1 MNTAHIRRKLH
12 AISFQLRQESV
23 VAKALKSRHHPIVA
37 HIIAI
42 RRCNLACAYCSEYDD
57 SSKPIPLK
65 TMVRRIERL
74 ARLGTTVITISGGEP
89 LLHPELDDII
99 RQIRRRS
106 SIATLITN
114 GYLLTPDRIQRL
126 NHAGLDH
133 LQISID
139 NVQPDNVSMKS
150 LKVLDRKLQWLAE
163 YAAFQVNINS
173 VVGTSKRPAD
183 AVVVAR
189 HASEL
194 GFGTTIGIVHDSEG
208 QLRPL
213 GEAEYS
219 VYREIAQKTGQSF
232 LTFSYYNHFQ
242 KNLIQGKPNDWSC
255 RAGSRY
261 LYICEDG
268 LVHYCSQRRGAP
280 GIPLEKY
287 TVQDLEREYLSAK
300 SCAPF
305 CTVSCVHQVSMIDQF
320 REKPRESLVR
330 MFPANSGDEQ
340 VYAPPAIIRALTWM
354 FLPPKESTTRNKI
367 TQGFTRAALRCLKVR

>member
-1 MNTAHIRRKLH
+1 MNAAHIRRKLH
-12 AISFQLRQESV
+12 AISFQLRQASV
-23 VAKALKSRHHPIVA
+23 FAKALKSRHHPILA
-37 HIIAI
+37 HIVPI

-57 SSKPIPLK
+57 SSKPIPLE

-74 ARLGTTVITISGGEP
+74 TELGTSVITISGGEP

-99 RQIRRRS
+99 RQIRRRGR
-106 SIATLITN
+106 IATLITN

-126 NHAGLDH
+126 NRARLDH

-150 LKVLDRKLQWLAE
+150 LKVLERKLQWLAE
-163 YAAFQVNINS
+163 YAAFPVNINS
-173 VVGTSKRPAD
+173 VIGTSKRPAD
-183 AVVVAR
+183 AIVVAR
-189 HASEL
+189 RASEL
-194 GFGTTIGIVHDSEG
+194 GFATTVGIVHDAQG

-213 GEAEYS
+213 GETEYS
-219 VYREIAQKTGQSF
+219 VYREIAQKRGQSF

-242 KNLIQGKPNDWSC
+242 KNLIQGKSNDWSC

-280 GIPLEKY
+280 GIPLGKY
-287 TVQDLEREYLSAK
+287 TVQDLEREYLSVK

-320 REKPRESLVR
+320 REKPRESLGR
-330 MFPANSGDEQ
+330 MFPAKSGDEQ
-340 VYAPPAIIRALTWM
+340 VYAPPTAVRALTWM
-354 FLPPKESTTRNKI
+354 FLPPQESTIRNKI

>member
-1 MNTAHIRRKLH
+1 MNAAHVRRKLH
-12 AISFQLRQESV
+12 AISFQLRQASV

-57 SSKPIPLK
+57 TSKPIPLE

-74 ARLGTTVITISGGEP
+74 TELGTSVITISGGEP

-99 RQIRRRS
+99 RQIRRRGR
-106 SIATLITN
+106 IVTLITN

-126 NHAGLDH
+126 NRARLDH

-150 LKVLDRKLQWLAE
+150 LKVLERKLQWLAE
-163 YAAFQVNINS
+163 YAAFPVNINS
-173 VVGTSKRPAD
+173 VIGTSKRPAD
-183 AVVVAR
+183 AIVVAR
-189 HASEL
+189 RASEL
-194 GFGTTIGIVHDSEG
+194 GFATTVGIVHDAQG

-213 GEAEYS
+213 GETEYS
-219 VYREIAQKTGQSF
+219 VYREIAQKRGQSF
-232 LTFSYYNHFQ
+232 LAFSYYNHFQ
-242 KNLIQGKPNDWSC
+242 KNLIQGKSNDWSC

-280 GIPLEKY
+280 GIPLGKY
-287 TVQDLEREYLSAK
+287 TVQDLEREYLSVK

-320 REKPRESLVR
+320 REKPRESLGR
-330 MFPANSGDEQ
+330 MFPGKSGDEQ
-340 VYAPPAIIRALTWM
+340 VYAPPTAVRALTWM
-354 FLPPKESTTRNKI
+354 FLPPQESTIRNKI

>member
-1 MNTAHIRRKLH
+1 LAALAVVSRRLW
-12 AISFQLRQESV
+12 I
-23 VAKALKSRHHPIVA
+23 AL
-37 HIIAI
+37 
-42 RRCNLACAYCSEYDD
+42 
-57 SSKPIPLK
+57 
-65 TMVRRIERL
+65 
-74 ARLGTTVITISGGEP
+74 
-89 LLHPELDDII
+89 
-99 RQIRRRS
+99 

-126 NHAGLDH
+126 NRAGLDH

-173 VVGTSKRPAD
+173 VIGTSRRPED

-189 HASEL
+189 RASEL
-194 GFGTTIGIVHDSEG
+194 GFATTVGIVHDAEG

-219 VYREIAQKTGQSF
+219 VYREIAQKTCQSF

-261 LYICEDG
+261 LYICKDG

-287 TVQDLEREYLSAK
+287 TAEDLKREYQSVK
-300 SCAPF
+300 SCTPF

-320 REKPRESLVR
+320 REQPRESLAR
-330 MFPANSGDEQ
+330 LFPANSGDEQ
-340 VYAPPAIIRALTWM
+340 AYAPPAIICALIWM
-354 FLPPKESTTRNKI
+354 FLPQEESATRNKI